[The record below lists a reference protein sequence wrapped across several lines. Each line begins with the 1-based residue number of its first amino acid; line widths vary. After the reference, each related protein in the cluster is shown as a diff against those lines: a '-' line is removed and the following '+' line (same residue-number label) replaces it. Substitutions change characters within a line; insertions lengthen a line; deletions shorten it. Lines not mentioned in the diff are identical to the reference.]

1 MIKQGD
7 IGNELFLVDSGI
19 FKCEIDESET
29 EVKMYEEGEAFGELA
44 LLYNTK
50 RASTITAVTNGR
62 LFILDRLSFNSI
74 LRDEVLKKTRLCE
87 EILNKN

>member
-1 MIKQGD
+1 MK
-7 IGNELFLVDSGI
+7 L
-19 FKCEIDESET
+19 
-29 EVKMYEEGEAFGELA
+29 YEEGEAFGELA

-74 LRDEVLKKTRLCE
+74 LRDDVLKKTRLCE
-87 EILNKN
+87 EILNKSELFTSMKTYEKCKLIENIK